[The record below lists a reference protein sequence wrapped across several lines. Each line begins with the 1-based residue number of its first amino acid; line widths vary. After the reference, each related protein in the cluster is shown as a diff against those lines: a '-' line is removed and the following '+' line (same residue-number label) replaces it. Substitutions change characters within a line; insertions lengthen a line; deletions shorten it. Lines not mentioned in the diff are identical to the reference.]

1 MLTEIVQVIE
11 KAQLSIIT
19 LSVVLFW
26 LYKIDLSGVYKGLHE
41 RKSKQLELLIKCL
54 DNHHLSDNVKF
65 SIQEHVEAQLFYQ
78 SHGIRADKPYRD
90 ALINFNKKHPN
101 QARWFFLRRAYP
113 FMSLS
118 EAGRIELKVG
128 KKDIWINKAATSFSI
143 GVIVFGFIFLL
154 FSFITMIVKLLPAEV
169 GLKVVGLGFVMI
181 FWGMYFHWT
190 TWGRHA
196 AIKLSKLEI

>member
-1 MLTEIVQVIE
+1 MLSEIVQIIE
-11 KAQLSIIT
+11 KAQLPIIT
-19 LSVVLFW
+19 LSVLLFW

-41 RKSKQLELLIKCL
+41 RKSKQLDLLIKCL

-65 SIQEHVEAQLFYQ
+65 AIQENVEAQLFYQ

-90 ALINFNKKHPN
+90 ALININKKYPN

-113 FMSLS
+113 FMSLGES
-118 EAGRIELKVG
+118 GQVNLKVG
-128 KKDIWINKAATSFSI
+128 RKDVWINNVVTWFSM
-143 GVIVFGFIFLL
+143 GVVLLGFISLLL
-154 FSFITMIVKLLPAEV
+154 FLFATVFKNLSVQLDFSMA
-169 GLKVVGLGFVMI
+169 GLGFVMI
-181 FWGMYFHWT
+181 FMGIYFHWT

>member
-1 MLTEIVQVIE
+1 MLAEIVQVIE

-19 LSVVLFW
+19 VSVVLFW
-26 LYKIDLSGVYKGLHE
+26 LYRIDLSGVYKGVHE
-41 RKSKQLELLIKCL
+41 RKSKQLDLLIKSL

-65 SIQEHVEAQLFYQ
+65 AIQENVEAQLFYK

-90 ALINFNKKHPN
+90 ALINFNKRYPN

-113 FMSLS
+113 FMSLGES
-118 EAGRIELKVG
+118 GRVELKVG
-128 KKDIWINKAATSFSI
+128 RKDVWINNVVTWFSI
-143 GVIVFGFIFLL
+143 GVVFLGFISLLL
-154 FSFITMIVKLLPAEV
+154 FLFATVFKYLPAQL
-169 GLKVVGLGFVMI
+169 GFTMAGLGFAMI
-181 FWGMYFHWT
+181 FVGMYIHWT

>member
-1 MLTEIVQVIE
+1 MLEVVVQIIE

-41 RKSKQLELLIKCL
+41 RKSRQLDLLINCL

-65 SIQEHVEAQLFYQ
+65 AIQESVEAQLFYQ

-90 ALINFNKKHPN
+90 ALVNINKKYPD

-113 FMSLS
+113 FMALGES
-118 EAGRIELKVG
+118 GRIELKVG
-128 KKDIWINKAATSFSI
+128 RKDVWINNAVIWFSM
-143 GVIVFGFIFLL
+143 GVVLLGFISLLL
-154 FSFITMIVKLLPAEV
+154 FFFATAFKYLPVQLGITMF
-169 GLKVVGLGFVMI
+169 GLGFVMI
-181 FWGMYFHWT
+181 FLGMLFHWT

-196 AIKLSKLEI
+196 AIKLSELEI